1 VIDPAH
7 FAPLFLAKPRAQA
20 MLYREVLLG
29 LGGRAPTFLSE
40 LSRRHR
46 DRLREEILAVYAL
59 YEQAGADA
67 VLAAMAQA
75 DDAGTY
81 QADALVLLL
90 TGGTHPGGSPPLAI
104 PPSLALPGV
113 PPQHEI
119 DRDLS
124 SYEAWVEVA
133 EAVPEVV

>member
-7 FAPLFLAKPRAQA
+7 FAPLFPAKPRAQA

-29 LGGRAPTFLSE
+29 LGGRAPAFLSE
-40 LSRRHR
+40 LSRRQR

-59 YEQAGADA
+59 YEQAGREA
-67 VLAAMAQA
+67 LLTAMAHA
-75 DDAGTY
+75 DDAGVY
-81 QADALVLLL
+81 RAEALAGLL
-90 TGGTHPGGSPPLAI
+90 GAQPPRPVASPPL
-104 PPSLALPGV
+104 PRLGL

-124 SYEAWVEVA
+124 VYEAWVEVD
-133 EAVPEVV
+133 EALPEVGR

>member
-7 FAPLFLAKPRAQA
+7 FAPLFPTKPRAQA

-29 LGGRAPTFLSE
+29 LGGRAPAFLSE

-46 DRLREEILAVYAL
+46 DRLREELLAVYAL
-59 YEQAGADA
+59 YEQAGGEAL
-67 VLAAMAQA
+67 LAAMARA
-75 DDAGTY
+75 DDAGVYT
-81 QADALVLLL
+81 AEALTRWLTVAPAPVAAAPLLRVV
-90 TGGTHPGGSPPLAI
+90 GE
-104 PPSLALPGV
+104 

-124 SYEAWVEVA
+124 VYEAWVEVD
-133 EAVPEVV
+133 EALPEVAR